1 MGFIIDA
8 FQLSDQNDP
17 LNMPNTPK
25 YVAELLLTMFLTI
38 LPNLTSV
45 SSMVIAHKMANVGYS
60 RCKNGEKWQ
69 KMVSKHA
76 PIRAPNDRNVDRP
89 RSTNIVPYDLRYTV
103 GLYVGIHS
111 KYFKPQLVSK
121 IFSAHFDPNQCR
133 SVNFTTLSF
142 MNDGNISQIWTHIFK
157 GGLLVVDGCAYF
169 N

>member
-1 MGFIIDA
+1 
-8 FQLSDQNDP
+8 
-17 LNMPNTPK
+17 
-25 YVAELLLTMFLTI
+25 
-38 LPNLTSV
+38 
-45 SSMVIAHKMANVGYS
+45 MVIAHKMANVGYS

-76 PIRAPNDRNVDRP
+76 PIRAPNDRLSIDL

-121 IFSAHFDPNQCR
+121 MFSAHFDPNQCR

-169 N
+169 NQMAPSSTPNNAQQKIILVTIMVTILAWTMAK